1 MNQPTLE
8 KSLHQEIKKGHSW
21 AKAYGRLEGTL
32 KSIVQLID
40 SGLIRDLTTV
50 NELIES
56 RLRKEQKEIKSII
69 QLITEGDYK
78 Q

>member
-1 MNQPTLE
+1 MKREETIL
-8 KSLHQEIKKGHSW
+8 W
-21 AKAYGRLEGTL
+21 TKAYGRLEGTL
-32 KSIVQLID
+32 KSIVELID
-40 SGLIRDLTTV
+40 AGLIRDLTTV

-69 QLITEGDYK
+69 QLIKEGDYK